1 MKLSQI
7 ILKEEKNCGCGQT
20 PCITYGVNEDR
31 GVSRDMLIKLVHNI
45 GPDRFAEIIT
55 DLKDENL
62 QDQIVA
68 AFNMYKKDGSSF
80 IDPDILKE
88 KR

>member
-20 PCITYGVNEDR
+20 PCITYGVNEEK
-31 GVSRDMLIKLVHNI
+31 GVSREILLKLVNNI

-68 AFNMYKKDGSSF
+68 AFKMYKKDGSSF

-88 KR
+88 KK